1 MSKHTQAKISRSEM
15 SLGHVSDLR
24 FRSFDF
30 HAHDQYEIFF
40 FLKGEIQYYL
50 EDKAYLLVPGDLL
63 IIPPSVLHRAVVVDE
78 NAAYQRYILM
88 LSEGYCHR
96 LLNGV
101 DGLFTR
107 KEMPPMHISLHGD
120 QREDF
125 QKRLEQMMLLNGDP
139 AGFLACDCLCTL
151 LLLQLQTLAQHYAH
165 TEQPSRQQAQ
175 EIVRYINAHFTS
187 DISLEDVAK
196 HFFISKTHLMRQF
209 KKYTHTTVHQ
219 YITTKRIMLAK
230 ALLKEKIPLAEVAEA
245 CGFASYAAFYQAFL
259 HHTGTCPSQHQEQ
272 G

>member
-1 MSKHTQAKISRSEM
+1 MSKHTQAKISRPEM
-15 SLGHVSDLR
+15 SLEHVSDLR
-24 FRSFDF
+24 FHSFDF
-30 HAHDQYEIFF
+30 HAHEQYEIFF
-40 FLKGEIQYYL
+40 FLKGEIQYYM

-63 IIPPSVLHRAVVVDE
+63 MIPPSVLHRAVVVDE

-88 LSEGYCHR
+88 LSEDYCHS
-96 LLNGV
+96 LLKGV
-101 DGLFTR
+101 EGLFTR
-107 KEMPPMHISLHGD
+107 KEMPPMHISLHGN

-125 QKRLEQMMLLNGDP
+125 QRKLEQIMTLEDDP
-139 AGFLACDCLCTL
+139 AGYLAGDSLCTL

-165 TEQPSRQQAQ
+165 TEQPPRQQAQ
-175 EIVRYINAHFTS
+175 EIVRYINAHFTRE
-187 DISLEDVAK
+187 ISLDDVAK

-230 ALLKEKIPLAEVAEA
+230 ALMKEKIPLAEVAEA

-259 HHTGTCPSQHQEQ
+259 LHTGICPSEYMGQ